1 MRSSFHYQSWFG
13 FNSLQ
18 VVKRKESSYLETK
31 VTLNAA
37 IKRAETGFPWKG
49 IWHALIDIASTDVY
63 NYECR
68 SGAAH
73 RLQFVNAIKRKVLIN
88 AFWCK

>member
-1 MRSSFHYQSWFG
+1 MHTIAESC
-13 FNSLQ
+13 FNYLQVSIQ

-31 VTLNAA
+31 VTLDAA

-73 RLQFVNAIKRKVLIN
+73 RLTI
-88 AFWCK
+88 C